1 MEIAGPGSGV
11 KTTIL
16 FGSNDGYLY
25 ALNDKGNLIWRFR
38 TNGEVISSP
47 AVSWIGDIFFGST
60 DQYFYHLDA
69 DGTLIS
75 KVKTRGAIVSSPVVA
90 GEVVY
95 FASEDRNLY
104 AYAYCEGKILWKFK
118 TGGPI
123 ASDPLLISADSKL
136 NIIVLSKDGF
146 MYVIDERG
154 NLVWKKQI
162 EKAPLD
168 CPPTVDNN
176 GIVYFVGNLAIYAVR
191 SNSKGLYHSVW
202 PKFRRDEQN
211 RGSYSTWIGE

>member
-104 AYAYCEGKILWKFK
+104 AYAYCEGKISVSYTHL
-118 TGGPI
+118 T
-123 ASDPLLISADSKL
+123 L
-136 NIIVLSKDGF
+136 
-146 MYVIDERG
+146 
-154 NLVWKKQI
+154 
-162 EKAPLD
+162 
-168 CPPTVDNN
+168 PTN
-176 GIVYFVGNLAIYAVR
+176 
-191 SNSKGLYHSVW
+191 
-202 PKFRRDEQN
+202 
-211 RGSYSTWIGE
+211 